1 MFSKRHYLQ
10 NKLKAKEIILESLI
24 FFAALYGVKY
34 KKVAIRNQRTRW
46 GSCSKSGNLNFNYKV
61 AFLPKLQRDYVI
73 VHEICHLIEFNHSKR
88 FWAQV
93 ERTIPNY
100 KINAAIIIFR
110 VVNFKTFESKS
121 HFGECHPK
129 RSFLYFVKVLI
140 CCFQH
145 LIFSY

>member
-1 MFSKRHYLQ
+1 MMFSKKHYLQ

-73 VHEICHLIEFNHSKR
+73 VHEVCHLIEFNHSKR

-100 KINAAIIIFR
+100 KEIKKQ
-110 VVNFKTFESKS
+110 V
-121 HFGECHPK
+121 
-129 RSFLYFVKVLI
+129 RSTTLVM
-140 CCFQH
+140 
-145 LIFSY
+145 